1 MGISNPRGRGERERE
16 RETFDRFGSPAAMMS
31 SWFSSS
37 PAGAAASPAALRYYC
52 HQCDRNVSIAP
63 PPSPDADVFCPLC
76 GGGFVE
82 ELPPPENPS
91 LSSGGGFLFASPPS
105 FDLRHPSD
113 LSAFFGPPSP
123 ASPGFDPSNFLHDHF
138 GGLLSSGATI
148 QIVIEGGGGG
158 AQSLAPGL
166 SLADYFMGPAGLEQL
181 IQQLAEN
188 DPNRYGTPPAAKS
201 AVAALPEVTVSADMM
216 QVDGGAQ
223 CAVCM
228 DDFLLGASAKQLPCK
243 HVFHKDCIL
252 PWLDLHSSCPVCRF
266 ELPTDDPDYQPQH
279 QQRQAFSS
287 PAPEATASPRVAER
301 RFRISL
307 PMSLRG
313 AFGGGAQAETSNP
326 TEENNSDDDEP
337 AYNNAPQTGYDDLD

>member
-1 MGISNPRGRGERERE
+1 LD
-16 RETFDRFGSPAAMMS
+16 FAAAM

-37 PAGAAASPAALRYYC
+37 SAAPSPAPLRYYC
-52 HQCDRNVSIAP
+52 HQCDRDVSIAP
-63 PPSPDADVFCPLC
+63 PASPEADVICPLC
-76 GGGFVE
+76 SGGFVE
-82 ELPPPENPS
+82 ELPPPDNLS
-91 LSSGGGFLFASPPS
+91 LSSGGGSFLFASPPS
-105 FDLRHPSD
+105 IDLRHPSD
-113 LSAFFGPPSP
+113 LSAFFGSPSP
-123 ASPGFDPSNFLHDHF
+123 TSPGFDPSNFLHDHF

-158 AQSLAPGL
+158 APALAPGL
-166 SLADYFMGPAGLEQL
+166 SLADYFMGPSGLEQL

-188 DPNRYGTPPAAKS
+188 DPNRYGTPPAAKF
-201 AVAALPEVTVSADMM
+201 AVAALPDVTVSADMM

-279 QQRQAFSS
+279 RQAF
-287 PAPEATASPRVAER
+287 PPRAPEAQPAAVSPRVAER

-307 PMSLRG
+307 PLSLRA

-326 TEENNSDDDEP
+326 TAQPHIDEP
-337 AYNNAPQTGYDDLD
+337 SGEDYGDDSNTTGAPQTGYDDLD